1 MIMPS
6 YRGLP
11 RHREPFLRKDF
22 WVTRYKDP
30 AATRSFPEDDVRCLE
45 NIEVYVAAAGKTEEA
60 KNLNCRQPYINNE
73 SIQNTE
79 TTVWLMSTLLH
90 TFRDEDGTFAT
101 PSRTFWG
108 TASTMWTGF
117 DMKPHNLFENAP
129 LYPPLPPAR

>member
-1 MIMPS
+1 MCGASRIS
-6 YRGLP
+6 
-11 RHREPFLRKDF
+11 
-22 WVTRYKDP
+22 
-30 AATRSFPEDDVRCLE
+30 RSMST
-45 NIEVYVAAAGKTEEA
+45 AAGKAEEA
-60 KNLNCRQPYINNE
+60 KNLNCRQPYINNK

-117 DMKPHNLFENAP
+117 DMKPHNLFETHRFIRRCRRRDEARHCGIHECRH
-129 LYPPLPPAR
+129 PPDGDAGIFLARRADCGPHV